1 MQLAIEGI
9 DGSGKGAQTRLLDK
23 RLRGIRHIYIIPS
36 VRPDQEIK
44 PQWSVYC
51 DLSRSGKCS

>member
-9 DGSGKGAQTRLLDK
+9 DGSGKGVLTRLQDT
-23 RLRGIRHIYIIPS
+23 RLRGMRHIWIIPS

-44 PQWSVYC
+44 PQWSVCC
-51 DLSRSGKCS
+51 DLPRLG